1 MYKYF
6 IKSDVTAES
15 QIQKLRKQFGQQY
28 FLDGKYKGDSGIFIC
43 HDLTTKVYADPVPSK
58 EHNLATFFAPL
69 TDTQKFMDSV
79 IVPSIHKK
87 VNVLTLNGINL
98 EIIPATF
105 EPRVILFD
113 LTDTPLCG
121 QVNDNPFPES
131 TVYGKM
137 GFDLYDLFTV
147 KNQNI
152 SMSDIRIKK
161 FIIEMIKKSYYI
173 NVDLI
178 NCLQLI
184 SGQDIEPLVMA
195 GLGLYSGDDVK
206 KN

>member
-6 IKSDVTAES
+6 IKTDVTAEL
-15 QIQKLRKQFGQQY
+15 QIEKLRKQFGTQY
-28 FLDGKYKGDSGIFIC
+28 FLDGKYKGETGIFVC

-58 EHNLATFFAPL
+58 EHTLATFFAPL
-69 TDTQKFMDSV
+69 VDTQKFLESV

-87 VNVLTLNGINL
+87 IVVVTLNGIIL

-121 QVNDNPFPES
+121 QVKENPFPEG
-131 TVYGKM
+131 TLYGKM
-137 GFDLYDLFTV
+137 AFDLYDLFAV
-147 KNQNI
+147 KNENI

-161 FIIEMIKKSYYI
+161 FIIEIIKKSYFI

-195 GLGLYSGDDVK
+195 GLGMYSGDDVK